1 MARISL
7 FSFCNESE
15 KTMYYESIEISM
27 DEALRKRLRTTG
39 VLLLSIGGLGLLL
52 PQIISIT
59 LSLLI
64 ASLLILAGLV
74 IAYFTW
80 YSYTR
85 SALAWLKPFVLITL
99 GLLVLFNPI
108 AGAAALGLVLLV
120 YFLLDG
126 FAGITF
132 ALALRPMQGW
142 VWTLISGLASLALA
156 VVFIAG
162 WPFNSLWLVG
172 LFVGI
177 SLVFDGIALLMLTG
191 KAGA

>member
-1 MARISL
+1 
-7 FSFCNESE
+7 
-15 KTMYYESIEISM
+15 MYYESIEISM

-39 VLLLSIGGLGLLL
+39 VLLLSIGGLGVLL

-59 LSLLI
+59 LSLFI

-74 IAYFTW
+74 VAYFTW
-80 YSYTR
+80 HSYNR

>member
-1 MARISL
+1 
-7 FSFCNESE
+7 
-15 KTMYYESIEISM
+15 MYYESIEISM
-27 DEALRKRLRTTG
+27 DEALRKRLRSTG
-39 VLLLSIGGLGLLL
+39 VLLLLIGGLGVLL

-59 LSLLI
+59 LSLFI

-74 IAYFTW
+74 VAYFTW
-80 YSYTR
+80 HSYNR